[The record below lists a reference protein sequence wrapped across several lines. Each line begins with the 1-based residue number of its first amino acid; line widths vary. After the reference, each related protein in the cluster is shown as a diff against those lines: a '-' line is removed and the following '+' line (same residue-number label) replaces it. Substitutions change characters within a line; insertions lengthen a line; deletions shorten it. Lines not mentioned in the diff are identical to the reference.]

1 MQKTLEHVEGE
12 IETKTADRD
21 IDRDRNTHR
30 ERERERERE
39 RAVQRI
45 QEKDTWSDCSFQCR
59 LCFIYFLPS
68 FIGAD
73 LSVINVYLMAETI
86 RTAVIPRTLSHF
98 LQFLSAG
105 LQVVTHPSTNPTRP
119 GLSLVVVLG

>member
-45 QEKDTWSDCSFQCR
+45 QEKDTWSDCVDCV
-59 LCFIYFLPS
+59 LFIFC
-68 FIGAD
+68 
-73 LSVINVYLMAETI
+73 
-86 RTAVIPRTLSHF
+86 
-98 LQFLSAG
+98 
-105 LQVVTHPSTNPTRP
+105 QV
-119 GLSLVVVLG
+119 L